1 MAELVDALDSKPSSF
16 GSVGSSP
23 TEGTKK
29 IAIGMNTKV
38 LRMLSKSV
46 QMRTQETDGI
56 KEYVVE
62 KKSPKSGEW
71 EVIGRSLRKE
81 RALSKKHNAW
91 LAQLHFLNLTSKLLR
106 RRKYGKYK
114 FLGIQVN

>member
-29 IAIGMNTKV
+29 IAMGMNTKV
-38 LRMLSKSV
+38 LRMLSKRV
-46 QMRTQETDGI
+46 QLRTYETDGVT
-56 KEYVVE
+56 EYVVE
-62 KKSPKSGEW
+62 RKSSKNGEW

-81 RALSKKHNAW
+81 RAIAKKHNAW
-91 LAQLHFLNLTSKLLR
+91 LAQLHYLNLTTKLLR
-106 RRKYGKYK
+106 RRKYGKIK
-114 FLGIQVN
+114 FLGINFN